1 MSPLLQTFANGSALG
16 YRSRG
21 IAGAATS
28 FESIA
33 TVSLTGTQT
42 TITFSAIPATYA
54 QLQVRYIAASTRS
67 TYGFDQLFMRFNSD
81 TGSNY
86 ASHQLIGNG
95 SSATAAAQT
104 SATLITVG
112 DRNIGAAMPSTF
124 GGGVIDILDYANTS
138 KYKTARCL
146 TGIDNNGTY
155 DGSFYP
161 YINFASGLWQS
172 TNAITSIS
180 FTAQNGDFKAN
191 SHFAL
196 YGIKSA

>member
-1 MSPLLQTFANGSALG
+1 MAIRSLKNGTFSRSLLVGNAYYLPPD
-16 YRSRG
+16 Y
-21 IAGAATS
+21 
-28 FESIA
+28 ESIA

-42 TITFSAIPATYA
+42 TITFSSIPATYT

-155 DGSFYP
+155 DGTFYP
-161 YINFASGLWQS
+161 YINFSSGLWQS
-172 TNAITSIS
+172 TNAINSIS

-191 SHFAL
+191 TRFAL
-196 YGIKSA
+196 YGIKG